1 MNQRS
6 PRSLKNSRKRNNKRR
21 NMELNT
27 YLGKAINA
35 KRLEKNQTLRGLS
48 KRAFISY
55 GYLSEVERGVKD
67 PSSDVIKNI
76 CNGLKITLLDLMID
90 VVLLMQ
96 TDANANST
104 LDLDRELLNG
114 NYATVNS
121 LL

>member
-1 MNQRS
+1 MQ
-6 PRSLKNSRKRNNKRR
+6 
-21 NMELNT
+21 LNT

-48 KRAFISY
+48 KRAYVSY
-55 GYLSEVERGVKD
+55 GYLSEVENGTKD
-67 PSSDVIKNI
+67 PSSNVVNNI

-104 LDLDRELLNG
+104 LDLDRELLNEFTS
-114 NYATVNS
+114 NNNLHKVS
-121 LL
+121 Q

>member
-1 MNQRS
+1 
-6 PRSLKNSRKRNNKRR
+6 
-21 NMELNT
+21 MELNT

-55 GYLSEVERGVKD
+55 GYLSEVERGIKD

-121 LL
+121 LF